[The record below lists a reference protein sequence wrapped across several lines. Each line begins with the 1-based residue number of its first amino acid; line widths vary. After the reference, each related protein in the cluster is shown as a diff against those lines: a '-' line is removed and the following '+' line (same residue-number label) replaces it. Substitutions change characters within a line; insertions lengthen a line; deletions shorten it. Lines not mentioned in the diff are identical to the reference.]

1 MKQLLSFLFLVT
13 CLINVKA
20 QQEPSNSFSGS
31 YNIYPVDSLGVVL
44 LNRDLKQLS
53 SGDLGLSFL
62 GLDASLNK
70 KWENL
75 YPFSAG
81 LTPVFQQITA
91 QGIVVLF
98 ADSGRKR
105 YEMVK
110 ASSDYGDYERF
121 MYEFSEPVLIEE
133 LNYYHDNVWVSGTIG
148 GKPTI
153 FKLKADN
160 TYATVPTGA
169 QGIVKYAGQ
178 IDYNEQTKG
187 FNFILLAEV
196 EKRDVLIWRSLTLQG
211 NVLQNKML
219 ENFEKDRVRSV
230 KATYTNSAAYVAGTY
245 SIGTRDNVAGL
256 FWAEIDE
263 AGGSIKRN
271 PMKSVSALTN
281 YRKIAE
287 VASNGFSKAKGGKLK
302 GSSKSYF
309 VDNISVG
316 DAGQISIAVEV
327 FRPEFRSR
335 GALEKQ
341 VIARDRVAQLDQ
353 NVYGRQNG
361 LSGEMG
367 RDLEGRMDRASAT
380 DQLQYRF
387 MGQSLGKAVNQG
399 ISYNHTA
406 VITLDSDL
414 SAIDDFGISFDLRDF
429 GALAK
434 SRHMVGDRLKYS
446 AGASFKQFDIASKT
460 ARIIEGD
467 ELSQLVSWTGQ
478 MLLQVTFDRKTKR
491 VKLSGKGFN

>member
-1 MKQLLSFLFLVT
+1 MKQLLSFLFLAT

-31 YNIYPVDSLGVVL
+31 YNIYPVDSIGVVL

-53 SGDLGLSFL
+53 TGDLGLSFL

-91 QGIVVLF
+91 QGIVILF
-98 ADSGRKR
+98 ADADRKL

-110 ASSDYGDYERF
+110 ASSDFGDYERF
-121 MYEFSEPVLIEE
+121 KYEFSEPVLIEE
-133 LNYYHDNVWVSGTIG
+133 LTYYYDNVWVSGTIG

-153 FKLKADN
+153 FKLKPDN

-178 IDYNEQTKG
+178 IDYNTKTKG
-187 FNFILLAEV
+187 FNFLLLAEV
-196 EKRDVLIWRSLTLQG
+196 ENKDVLIWRSLTLNG
-211 NVLQNKML
+211 EVLQNKVL
-219 ENFEKDRVRSV
+219 NDFEKDKVRSV
-230 KATYTNSAAYVAGTY
+230 KATYSNSAAYVAGTY

-256 FWAEIDE
+256 FWAEINE
-263 AGGSIKRN
+263 TEGSVKRN

-287 VASNGFSKAKGGKLK
+287 VASKGFSNAKGSKLK
-302 GSSKSYF
+302 GTSKSYF
-309 VDNISVG
+309 VDDISVG
-316 DAGQISIAVEV
+316 NAGQISIAVEV

-341 VIARDRVAQLDQ
+341 VVARDRVAQIDQ

-361 LSGEMG
+361 LGAGEA
-367 RDLEGRMDRASAT
+367 RNLEERMDRASAT

-406 VITLDSDL
+406 VIILDSDL
-414 SAIDDFGISFDLRDF
+414 NAIDDFGVSFDLRDF
-429 GALAK
+429 GSLAK
-434 SRHMVGDRLKYS
+434 SSHMVGDQLKYS
-446 AGASFKQFDIASKT
+446 AGATFKQLDIASKT
-460 ARIIEGD
+460 VRITEGD
-467 ELSQLVSWTGQ
+467 ESSQLVSWTKDL
-478 MLLQVTFDRKTKR
+478 LLQVTFDKEGRR
-491 VKLSGKGFN
+491 LKLSGKGFK